1 MGTGTSSKTTED
13 DVRNRLNS
21 GDFQKVS
28 PPSSPS
34 ITINASP
41 TDENEMSYSGIL
53 VEKPGA
59 STSASKA
66 TMSASFAADL
76 STPPVS
82 NKSKSRTTITK
93 VAAAAAAQEQPRRIV
108 KATPPSK
115 VAANAETDGNGNGN
129 GKENN
134 NDAESPAVHHHPPSL
149 ASPIGANAATEM
161 LEESIEKNHSKNKR
175 MERVTNKQKSDREK
189 LLQEKRRQKGGSSNA
204 DNKKVQANPFSRFL
218 SAFSVD
224 TNPTHKRKESNDAG
238 DPTNKRLKFGYP
250 ASAAKAD
257 SGKSGA
263 ASEQDQTDPS
273 STAGSEDV
281 DVDKEDITPP
291 FFQSP
296 WFAAASAAAVAI
308 LVFAIVRGSKKK

>member
-41 TDENEMSYSGIL
+41 TDENDMSYSGIL

-59 STSASKA
+59 STSASSASKA

-93 VAAAAAAQEQPRRIV
+93 AAAAQEQPRRIV

-115 VAANAETDGNGNGN
+115 VAANAETD

-281 DVDKEDITPP
+281 DVDKEDNAPP
-291 FFQSP
+291 FYQCP
-296 WFAAASAAAVAI
+296 WFAAASAAAVAV